1 MKKKEFF
8 DELKDRLEIEDV
20 EINEKTNLQELD
32 EYDSLAVISIIAL
45 VDEKFGKRLSG
56 EQFRDVTTI
65 ESLMKLIGL
74 ENFE

>member
-1 MKKKEFF
+1 M
-8 DELKDRLEIEDV
+8 DV

-65 ESLMKLIGL
+65 ESLMKLIGS